1 MKLGILEDEEE
12 GRVMRGRELDAL
24 SDEELAAL
32 EVFPNVFARVSPEN
46 KLKIVNAL
54 QARGEVCA
62 MTGDGVNDA
71 PAIKHADI
79 GVQKFMCDQRA

>member
-1 MKLGILEDEEE
+1 MK
-12 GRVMRGRELDAL
+12 GRELDAL
-24 SDEELAAL
+24 SDEDLAAI
-32 EVFPNVFARVSPEN
+32 ENFPVVFARVSPEN

-71 PAIKHADI
+71 PAIKHANI
-79 GVQKFMCDQRA
+79 GVCRFFVCLL